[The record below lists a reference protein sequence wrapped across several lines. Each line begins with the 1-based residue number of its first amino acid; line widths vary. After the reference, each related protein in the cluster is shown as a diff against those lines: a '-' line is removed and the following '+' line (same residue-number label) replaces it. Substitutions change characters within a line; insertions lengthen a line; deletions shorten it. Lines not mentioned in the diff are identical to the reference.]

1 MSKVAIIYT
10 GETRTIET
18 TLADFKNNVLL
29 NNNYH
34 VFGVVQS
41 DNIEHH
47 NHIIR
52 DILGENLK
60 TIEWFD
66 KNNPAWITLRENQ
79 IQKMPITDRWKD
91 YLKNSGSMIEYYQ
104 MYLAYQA
111 LEKYEIENN
120 IKYDFVLRFRTDTV
134 LKDSINFDTIFEKTY
149 IKNILYK
156 IKDHLNS
163 DNIISEEILDLFM
176 NSFYSENRIFYKNT
190 DNPKIIVSDYLNKLL
205 EINDE
210 ELFINE
216 LMNYLK
222 NGNYMISFRK
232 NVIYFLRRDLMNYI
246 HLLGITYGD
255 YSDDK
260 NSYWFD
266 AESQLENICT
276 ANNIDKFNST
286 TELEGNSLY
295 NYQHLNYFN
304 ENGELKQDNY
314 SFFIKR
320 Y

>member
-1 MSKVAIIYT
+1 MSKIAIMYT
-10 GETRTIET
+10 GESRTIET
-18 TLADFKNNVLL
+18 SICHFKNNVLL

-34 VFGVVQS
+34 VFAVVQS
-41 DNIEHH
+41 DNVEHH

-52 DILGENLK
+52 DTLGENLK
-60 TIEWFD
+60 NLEWFD
-66 KNNPAWITLRENQ
+66 KDNTSWINIRENQ
-79 IQKMPITDRWKD
+79 LQKMCLTDRWKD

-111 LEKYEIENN
+111 LEKYETEHN

-149 IKNILYK
+149 VKNILYK

-163 DNIISEEILDLFM
+163 NTIISEEILDLFM
-176 NSFYSENRIFYKNT
+176 NSFYSENRIFYKNFDPPKKIVT
-190 DNPKIIVSDYLNKLL
+190 DRFNKLL
-205 EINDE
+205 EISDEDQFIE
-210 ELFINE
+210 ELIY
-216 LMNYLK
+216 YLK
-222 NGNYMISFRK
+222 NGDYVISFRK
-232 NVIYFLRRDLMNYI
+232 NVIYFLRRKLMNYI
-246 HLLGITYGD
+246 HVLGITYGD
-255 YSDDK
+255 YLDDT
-260 NSYWFD
+260 NDFWFN

-276 ANNIDKFNST
+276 ENNIDKFNST

-295 NYQHLNYFN
+295 NYHHSNYFD
-304 ENGELKQDNY
+304 ENGEIKQDNY